1 MADPRWRGNPAGP
14 GDRTAALLSAEDW
27 RCLRGQVWER
37 RRVAEAAA
45 VEVVPVF
52 VVDEAGAARKVG
64 GEVEA
69 GLGSLLSPPSDSS
82 TG

>member
-1 MADPRWRGNPAGP
+1 
-14 GDRTAALLSAEDW
+14 
-27 RCLRGQVWER
+27 VWER

-45 VEVVPVF
+45 AVVLVF
-52 VVDEAGAARKVG
+52 VVDEVEVRKAG

-82 TG
+82 KG